1 MLNYSKVFNL
11 SKEKDANKVYQ
22 ALDNGYGREY
32 LENFMSEA
40 GCAGAQDIPKA
51 KATITANYVCSY
63 EGFKKSLYILPLADI
78 VNVYM
83 SNSFYGNYS
92 YDTKAIAIETRDN
105 KVFYISRRMKTQKVP
120 DADRLFGLLQQAC
133 ANNVANLTA

>member
-32 LENFMSEA
+32 LEYFMSEA
-40 GCAGAQDIPKA
+40 GCAGALDFPKA

>member
-11 SKEKDANKVYQ
+11 DKEKDANKVYQ

-40 GCAGAQDIPKA
+40 KSQSTQDIPKA
-51 KATITANYVCSY
+51 KATITSSYVCSY
-63 EGFKKSLYILPLADI
+63 EGFKKSLFIIPLADI

-105 KVFYISRRMKTQKVP
+105 KTFYYARRMKNQKVP
-120 DADRLFGLLQQAC
+120 DADRLFEMLKKVSASNE
-133 ANNVANLTA
+133 ATLTA

>member
-11 SKEKDANKVYQ
+11 DKEKDANKVYQ

-40 GCAGAQDIPKA
+40 KSPSTQDIPKA
-51 KATITANYVCSY
+51 KATITSSYVCSY
-63 EGFKKSLYILPLADI
+63 EGFKKSLFIIPLADI

-105 KVFYISRRMKTQKVP
+105 KTFYYARRMKNQKVP
-120 DADRLFGLLQQAC
+120 DADRLFEMLKKVSASNE
-133 ANNVANLTA
+133 ATLTA

>member
-40 GCAGAQDIPKA
+40 GSASAQDMPKA
-51 KATITANYVCSY
+51 KAIITASY
-63 EGFKKSLYILPLADI
+63 EGFKKSLLIVPLADI

-105 KVFYISRRMKTQKVP
+105 KTFYYSRRMKNQKVP
-120 DADRLFGLLQQAC
+120 DADRLFEMLQKAC
-133 ANNVANLTA
+133 ANNAANLTA